1 MVEDIAPN
9 LIELYHPAPSF
20 VKDIC
25 FGVVSGRHR
34 IRMVKN
40 TRVVIVQRVRRS
52 NILRQHEIQTLSR
65 VPRTCFTIWMNI
77 EQNKDTRPGKRLQFT

>member
-20 VKDIC
+20 VKEIC
-25 FGVVSGRHR
+25 FGTPKNA

-52 NILRQHEIQTLSR
+52 HILRQHEIQKLSR
-65 VPRTCFTIWMNI
+65 VPRTCFTVWMNI
-77 EQNKDTRPGKRLQFT
+77 EQNKDTLSFTEL